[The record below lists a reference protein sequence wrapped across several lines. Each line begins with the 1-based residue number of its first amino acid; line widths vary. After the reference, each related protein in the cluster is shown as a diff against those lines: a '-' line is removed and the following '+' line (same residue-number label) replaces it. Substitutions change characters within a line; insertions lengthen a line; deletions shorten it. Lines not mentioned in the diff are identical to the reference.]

1 MRIVLFC
8 RRNVGLYCLSHLVA
22 KGYKVK
28 VITDDENIRWL
39 AGVYGCELVDLESMG
54 EFDLAISVHWNKI
67 ISVKYFNG
75 KPTFNVHPCL
85 DLYRGK
91 NPVKKYIENKNR
103 ISSITSH
110 YMIEEV
116 DAGAE
121 IYSETF
127 FTGVIST
134 YQEFYDIALPFYFRV
149 LDKTLEIL
157 K

>member
-1 MRIVLFC
+1 
-8 RRNVGLYCLSHLVA
+8 S
-22 KGYKVK
+22 
-28 VITDDENIRWL
+28 
-39 AGVYGCELVDLESMG
+39 GVYGCELVDLESIG
-54 EFDLAISVHWNKI
+54 EFDLVISVHWNKI
-67 ISVKYFNG
+67 IPIKYFNG
-75 KPTFNVHPCL
+75 KPAFNIHPCL

-127 FTGVIST
+127 FTGVVNT

-149 LDKTLEIL
+149 LNKTLEIL